1 MAANAPI
8 IDEVLG
14 PLPDAKYPY
23 RLAKLHELVGE
34 GLPASVISR
43 LEKTLH
49 LTAPQSAR
57 ILAVS
62 ETSRKRFKQTPRK
75 RLDSA
80 VSDRIMRVISTIS
93 EAVEIFGDRAKAIGW
108 FKTLSPALGDLQ
120 PIDLMTSDPGAKLV
134 RDELNRIRYGHWA

>member
-14 PLPDAKYPY
+14 PLPDTQYPY
-23 RLAKLHELVGE
+23 RLATLHELVGE

-43 LEKTLH
+43 LEKALR

-93 EAVEIFGDRAKAIGW
+93 DVVEIF
-108 FKTLSPALGDLQ
+108 
-120 PIDLMTSDPGAKLV
+120 
-134 RDELNRIRYGHWA
+134 

>member
-1 MAANAPI
+1 MESAPI

-14 PLPDAKYPY
+14 PIPGAQYPD
-23 RLAKLHELVGE
+23 RLEKLHELVGE

-43 LEKTLH
+43 LEKSLH

-62 ETSRKRFKQTPRK
+62 ETSRKRFKQSPRK

-93 EAVEIFGDRAKAIGW
+93 EAVEIFGDKAKAIGW
-108 FKTLSPALGDLQ
+108 FKTLSPALGDRQ
-120 PIDLMTSDPGAKLV
+120 PIDLMTSDPGTKLV
-134 RDELNRIRYGHWA
+134 RDELNRIRYGHWS

>member
-1 MAANAPI
+1 MANASI

-14 PLPDAKYPY
+14 PLPGARYPY
-23 RLAKLHELVGE
+23 RLAKLHELVSE

-43 LEKTLH
+43 LEKSLH

-93 EAVEIFGDRAKAIGW
+93 DAVEIFGDRAKAIGW
-108 FKTLSPALGDLQ
+108 FKTLSPALGDRQ